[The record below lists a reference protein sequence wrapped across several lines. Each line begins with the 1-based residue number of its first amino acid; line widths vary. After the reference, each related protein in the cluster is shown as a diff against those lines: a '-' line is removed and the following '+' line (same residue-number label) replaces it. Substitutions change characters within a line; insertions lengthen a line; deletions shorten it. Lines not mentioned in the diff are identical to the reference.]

1 MAFYENVFIARQD
14 ISTAQ
19 VEAMAAQFTDII
31 KAQGGE
37 VSKTEQWGLRNLTY
51 RIKKNKK
58 GHYVL
63 LNITASGAAIAE
75 LERNMRIH
83 EDILRYLT
91 VRVEKLDE
99 GQSAILVNKDR
110 GDRPERGGFGDRG
123 GFGGGGRGF
132 GGDRGDRG
140 GDRGDRGG
148 DRGERRPRFEREE
161 SAPAAAPAGENA

>member
-19 VEAMAAQFTDII
+19 VEALVAQFSEII
-31 KAQGGE
+31 KGQGGE
-37 VSKTEQWGLRNLTY
+37 VTKTEQWGLRNLAY

-63 LNITASGAAIAE
+63 MNIQASGNAVAE

-91 VRVEKLDE
+91 IRVEKLEE
-99 GQSAILVNKDR
+99 GQSAMLLNKDRGER
-110 GDRPERGGFGDRG
+110 GDRPERGFGDRG
-123 GFGGGGRGF
+123 FGGGRGGF
-132 GGDRGDRG
+132 GGDRGDR
-140 GDRGDRGG
+140 G

-161 SAPAAAPAGENA
+161 SSAAPESA

>member
-14 ISTAQ
+14 LSTAQ
-19 VEAMAAQFTDII
+19 VEAMAAQFTEII

-37 VSKTEQWGLRNLTY
+37 VNKTEQWGVRNLAY

-63 LNITASGAAIAE
+63 LNITASGAAVAE

-91 VRVEKLDE
+91 VRVEKLEE
-99 GQSAILVNKDR
+99 GPSAVLQNKDRGER
-110 GDRPERGGFGDRG
+110 GDRPERGFGDR

-132 GGDRGDRG
+132 G

-161 SAPAAAPAGENA
+161 SAAPAAAAGGENA

>member
-75 LERNMRIH
+75 MERNMRIH

-110 GDRPERGGFGDRG
+110 GDRPERSFGDRG

-148 DRGERRPRFEREE
+148 DRGERRPRFERED
-161 SAPAAAPAGENA
+161 SAPAATGGENA

>member
-31 KAQGGE
+31 KGQGGE
-37 VSKTEQWGLRNLTY
+37 VTKTEQWGLRNLTY

-63 LNITASGAAIAE
+63 LNINASGAAIAE

-91 VRVEKLDE
+91 VRVEKLEE

-110 GDRPERGGFGDRG
+110 GERPERGFGDRG

-161 SAPAAAPAGENA
+161 SAPAAATGGENV

>member
-37 VSKTEQWGLRNLTY
+37 VSKTEQWGLRNLSY

-91 VRVEKLDE
+91 VRVEKLEE
-99 GQSAILVNKDR
+99 GQSAILQNKDRGER
-110 GDRPERGGFGDRG
+110 GDRPERGFGDR

-132 GGDRGDRG
+132 GGDRGDR
-140 GDRGDRGG
+140 G

-161 SAPAAAPAGENA
+161 SAPAAGGENA

>member
-19 VEAMAAQFTDII
+19 VEALVAQFSDII
-31 KAQGGE
+31 KGQGGE
-37 VSKTEQWGLRNLTY
+37 VTKTEQWGLRNLAY

-63 LNITASGAAIAE
+63 MNIQASGNAVAE

-91 VRVEKLDE
+91 IRVEKLEE
-99 GQSAILVNKDR
+99 GQSAMLLNKDRGER
-110 GDRPERGGFGDRG
+110 GDRPERGFGDRG
-123 GFGGGGRGF
+123 FGGGRGGF
-132 GGDRGDRG
+132 GGDRGDR
-140 GDRGDRGG
+140 G

-161 SAPAAAPAGENA
+161 SSAAPESA

>member
-19 VEAMAAQFTDII
+19 VEALVAQFSDII
-31 KAQGGE
+31 KGQGGE
-37 VSKTEQWGLRNLTY
+37 VTKTEQWGLRNLAY

-63 LNITASGAAIAE
+63 MNIQASGNAVAE

-91 VRVEKLDE
+91 VRVEKLEE
-99 GQSAILVNKDR
+99 GQSAMLLNKDRGER
-110 GDRPERGGFGDRG
+110 GDRPERGFGDRG
-123 GFGGGGRGF
+123 FGGGRGGF
-132 GGDRGDRG
+132 GGDRGDR
-140 GDRGDRGG
+140 G

-161 SAPAAAPAGENA
+161 ASTGENA

>member
-19 VEAMAAQFTDII
+19 VEAMVAQFSEII
-31 KAQGGE
+31 KGQGGE
-37 VSKTEQWGLRNLTY
+37 VGKTEQWGLRNLTY

-63 LNITASGAAIAE
+63 MNITASGEAIAE
-75 LERNMRIH
+75 MERNMRIH

-91 VRVEKLDE
+91 VRVEKLED
-99 GQSAILVNKDR
+99 GPSAMLLNKGRDDRGDR
-110 GDRPERGGFGDRG
+110 GDRPRFGDRD
-123 GFGGGGRGF
+123 RGF
-132 GGDRGDRG
+132 G

-161 SAPAAAPAGENA
+161 SAAAPEGA

>member
-37 VSKTEQWGLRNLTY
+37 VSKTEQWGLRNLSY

-99 GQSAILVNKDR
+99 GQSAILQNKDRGER
-110 GDRPERGGFGDRG
+110 GDRPERGFGDRG
-123 GFGGGGRGF
+123 FGGGRGF
-132 GGDRGDRG
+132 GGDRGDR
-140 GDRGDRGG
+140 G

-161 SAPAAAPAGENA
+161 SAPAAGGENA

>member
-19 VEAMAAQFTDII
+19 VEAMVAQFSEII
-31 KAQGGE
+31 TGQGGT
-37 VSKTEQWGLRNLTY
+37 VGKTEQWGLRNLTY

-63 LNITASGAAIAE
+63 MNITASGAAIAE

-91 VRVEKLDE
+91 VRVDALEE
-99 GQSAILVNKDR
+99 GQSAMLLNKDR
-110 GDRPERGGFGDRG
+110 GERSDRPRFGDRDR
-123 GFGGGGRGF
+123 GFGGGGF
-132 GGDRGDRG
+132 G

-161 SAPAAAPAGENA
+161 SAAAPEGA

>member
-75 LERNMRIH
+75 MERNMRIH

-132 GGDRGDRG
+132 GGDRDRG
-140 GDRGDRGG
+140 GDRG

>member
-19 VEAMAAQFTDII
+19 VEAMVAQFSEII
-31 KAQGGE
+31 TSQGGT
-37 VSKTEQWGLRNLTY
+37 VGKTEQWGLRNLTY

-63 LNITASGAAIAE
+63 MNITASGTAIAE

-91 VRVEKLDE
+91 VRVEKLEE
-99 GQSAILVNKDR
+99 GQSAMLLNKDR
-110 GDRPERGGFGDRG
+110 GERSDRPRFGDRDR
-123 GFGGGGRGF
+123 GFGGGF
-132 GGDRGDRG
+132 GGDRGDR
-140 GDRGDRGG
+140 G

-161 SAPAAAPAGENA
+161 AAAAPEGA

>member
-19 VEAMAAQFTDII
+19 VEALVAQFSEII
-31 KAQGGE
+31 KGQGGE
-37 VSKTEQWGLRNLTY
+37 VTKTEQWGLRNLAY

-63 LNITASGAAIAE
+63 MNIQASGNAVAE

-91 VRVEKLDE
+91 IRVEKLEE
-99 GQSAILVNKDR
+99 GQSAMLLNKDRGER
-110 GDRPERGGFGDRG
+110 GDRPERGFGDRG
-123 GFGGGGRGF
+123 FGGGRGGF

-140 GDRGDRGG
+140 ERGG

-161 SAPAAAPAGENA
+161 SSAAPESA

>member
-14 ISTAQ
+14 ISTTQ
-19 VEAMAAQFTDII
+19 VEALVAQFSEII
-31 KAQGGE
+31 KGQGGE
-37 VSKTEQWGLRNLTY
+37 VTKTEQWGLRNLAY

-63 LNITASGAAIAE
+63 MNIQASGNAVAE

-91 VRVEKLDE
+91 IRVEKLEE
-99 GQSAILVNKDR
+99 GQSAMLLNKDR
-110 GDRPERGGFGDRG
+110 GERGERSERGFGDRG
-123 GFGGGGRGF
+123 FGGGRGGF
-132 GGDRGDRG
+132 GGDRDRGDRGDRG

-148 DRGERRPRFEREE
+148 ERRPRFEREE
-161 SAPAAAPAGENA
+161 TAAAPESA

>member
-14 ISTAQ
+14 LSTAQ
-19 VEAMAAQFTDII
+19 VEAMAAQFTEII

-37 VSKTEQWGLRNLTY
+37 VNKTEQWGVRNLAY

-63 LNITASGAAIAE
+63 LNITATGAAVAE

-83 EDILRYLT
+83 EDILRNLT
-91 VRVEKLDE
+91 VRVEKLEDCP
-99 GQSAILVNKDR
+99 SAVLHNKDR
-110 GDRPERGGFGDRG
+110 GERPERGFGDR

-132 GGDRGDRG
+132 GGDR
-140 GDRGDRGG
+140 DRGDRGG

-161 SAPAAAPAGENA
+161 SAAPAAAAGGENA

>member
-37 VSKTEQWGLRNLTY
+37 VSKTEQWGLRNLSY

-63 LNITASGAAIAE
+63 LNISASGAAIAE
-75 LERNMRIH
+75 MERNMRIH

-91 VRVEKLDE
+91 VRVEKLEE
-99 GQSAILVNKDR
+99 GPSAILVNKDR
-110 GDRPERGGFGDRG
+110 GERGDRPERGFGGDR

-132 GGDRGDRG
+132 G

-161 SAPAAAPAGENA
+161 SSAPAAGVENA

>member
-19 VEAMAAQFTDII
+19 VEALVAQFSEII
-31 KAQGGE
+31 KGQGGE
-37 VSKTEQWGLRNLTY
+37 VTKTEQWGLRNLAY

-63 LNITASGAAIAE
+63 MNIQASGNAVAE

-91 VRVEKLDE
+91 IRVEKLEE
-99 GQSAILVNKDR
+99 GQSAMLLNKDRGER
-110 GDRPERGGFGDRG
+110 GDRPERGFGDR

-140 GDRGDRGG
+140 
-148 DRGERRPRFEREE
+148 DRGERRPRFERDE
-161 SAPAAAPAGENA
+161 PAAAAATTGESA

>member
-31 KAQGGE
+31 KGQGGE
-37 VSKTEQWGLRNLTY
+37 VTKTEQWGLRNLTY

-63 LNITASGAAIAE
+63 LNINASGAAIAE

-91 VRVEKLDE
+91 VRVEKLEE
-99 GQSAILVNKDR
+99 GPSAILINKDRGER
-110 GDRPERGGFGDRG
+110 GDRPERGFGDRG
-123 GFGGGGRGF
+123 GFGGGRGF
-132 GGDRGDRG
+132 G

-161 SAPAAAPAGENA
+161 SAPAAGGENA

>member
-19 VEAMAAQFTDII
+19 VEALVAQFSDII
-31 KAQGGE
+31 KGQGGE
-37 VSKTEQWGLRNLTY
+37 VTKTEQWGLRNLAY

-63 LNITASGAAIAE
+63 MNIQASGNAVAE

-91 VRVEKLDE
+91 VRVEKLEE
-99 GQSAILVNKDR
+99 GQSAMLLNKDRGER
-110 GDRPERGGFGDRG
+110 GDRPERGFGDRGFGGGRG
-123 GFGGGGRGF
+123 GFGG
-132 GGDRGDRG
+132 DR
-140 GDRGDRGG
+140 G

-161 SAPAAAPAGENA
+161 ASTGENA

>member
-19 VEAMAAQFTDII
+19 VEALVAQFSEII

-37 VSKTEQWGLRNLTY
+37 VGKTEQWGLRNLSY

-63 LNITASGAAIAE
+63 MNITASGAAIAE

-91 VRVEKLDE
+91 VRVEKLEE
-99 GQSAILVNKDR
+99 GQSAILLNKDR
-110 GDRPERGGFGDRG
+110 GERSERGFGDRG
-123 GFGGGGRGF
+123 FGGGRGGF

-140 GDRGDRGG
+140 
-148 DRGERRPRFEREE
+148 ERRPRFQREE
-161 SAPAAAPAGENA
+161 TASAEETA

>member
-14 ISTAQ
+14 LSTAQ
-19 VEAMAAQFTDII
+19 VEAMAAQFTEII

-37 VSKTEQWGLRNLTY
+37 VNKTEQWGVRNLAY

-63 LNITASGAAIAE
+63 LNITATGAAVAE

-91 VRVEKLDE
+91 VRVEKLED
-99 GQSAILVNKDR
+99 GPSAVLQNKDR
-110 GDRPERGGFGDRG
+110 GERPERGFGDR

-132 GGDRGDRG
+132 G

-161 SAPAAAPAGENA
+161 SAAPVVAAGGENA

>member
-14 ISTAQ
+14 ISTTQ
-19 VEAMAAQFTDII
+19 VEALVAQFSEII
-31 KAQGGE
+31 KGQGGE
-37 VSKTEQWGLRNLTY
+37 VTKTEQWGLRNLAY

-63 LNITASGAAIAE
+63 MNIQASGNAVAE

-91 VRVEKLDE
+91 IRVEKLEE
-99 GQSAILVNKDR
+99 GQSAMLLNKDRGER
-110 GDRPERGGFGDRG
+110 GDRPERGFGDRGFGGGRG
-123 GFGGGGRGF
+123 GFGG
-132 GGDRGDRG
+132 DRDR

-161 SAPAAAPAGENA
+161 TAAAPESA

>member
-14 ISTAQ
+14 LSTTQ
-19 VEAMAAQFTDII
+19 VETMAAQFTDII

-37 VSKTEQWGLRNLTY
+37 VTKTEQWGVRNLSY

-63 LNITASGAAIAE
+63 LNISATGAAIAE

-83 EDILRYLT
+83 EDLLRYLT
-91 VRVEKLDE
+91 VRVEKLEE
-99 GQSAILVNKDR
+99 GPSAVLQNKDRGER
-110 GDRPERGGFGDRG
+110 GDRPERGFGDRG
-123 GFGGGGRGF
+123 FGGGRGF
-132 GGDRGDRG
+132 GGDR
-140 GDRGDRGG
+140 DRGDRG

-161 SAPAAAPAGENA
+161 SAPAAAPGENA

>member
-19 VEAMAAQFTDII
+19 VEALVAQFSDII
-31 KAQGGE
+31 KGQGGE
-37 VSKTEQWGLRNLTY
+37 VTKTEQWGLRNLAY

-63 LNITASGAAIAE
+63 MNIQASGNAVAE

-91 VRVEKLDE
+91 VRVEKLEE
-99 GQSAILVNKDR
+99 GQSAMLLNKDRGER
-110 GDRPERGGFGDRG
+110 GDRPERGFGERG
-123 GFGGGGRGF
+123 GFGGGRGGF
-132 GGDRGDRG
+132 GGDRGDR
-140 GDRGDRGG
+140 G

-161 SAPAAAPAGENA
+161 ASTGENA

>member
-19 VEAMAAQFTDII
+19 VEALVAQFSEII
-31 KAQGGE
+31 KGQGGE
-37 VSKTEQWGLRNLTY
+37 VTKTEQWGLRNLAY

-63 LNITASGAAIAE
+63 MNIQASGNAVAE

-91 VRVEKLDE
+91 IRVEKLEE
-99 GQSAILVNKDR
+99 GQSAMLLNKDRGER
-110 GDRPERGGFGDRG
+110 GDRPERGFGDRGFGGGRG
-123 GFGGGGRGF
+123 GFGG
-132 GGDRGDRG
+132 DR

-161 SAPAAAPAGENA
+161 SSAAPESA

>member
-14 ISTAQ
+14 ISTTQ
-19 VEAMAAQFTDII
+19 VEALVAQFSEII
-31 KAQGGE
+31 KGQGGE
-37 VSKTEQWGLRNLTY
+37 VTKTEQWGLRNLAY

-63 LNITASGAAIAE
+63 MNIQASGNAVAE

-91 VRVEKLDE
+91 IRVEKLEE
-99 GQSAILVNKDR
+99 GQSAMLLNKDRGER
-110 GDRPERGGFGDRG
+110 GDRPERGFGDRG
-123 GFGGGGRGF
+123 FGGGRGGF
-132 GGDRGDRG
+132 GGDRGDR
-140 GDRGDRGG
+140 G

-161 SAPAAAPAGENA
+161 SSAAPESA